1 MFAFAP
7 RSKKLP
13 AISLEELVMN
23 SSRFQSR
30 AGAAIDRRAF
40 LKLVSG
46 AGAGLTLGIFANES
60 GAQAGGPGKIASS
73 AATGEFAPN
82 AFLRIKPDNT
92 ITVLVKHVEMG
103 QGSYTGLPTLVA
115 EELGAAWSQ
124 VRVEGAPA
132 DEKVYNN
139 LKWGPM
145 QGTGGSTAM
154 ANSFDQYRQ
163 AGAAARAMIV
173 AAAAQKW
180 NAPPESIHVKDG
192 VVTHAS
198 GKKATFGE
206 LADAAAKVPVPQ
218 NVALKESSDYV
229 YIGKAFARPDSKAK
243 ATGTATFTQDVKL
256 PDMLTAVVAHPPRFG
271 AMVKSFKAE
280 SIQGIPGVRYVV
292 EVPNGVAIVA
302 TNFWSAKKG
311 RDALA
316 IEWDDSGALKGSSA
330 DILTEYKRLA
340 ATPGK
345 IARNDGDAA
354 KAIAGAAKTIDA
366 TYEFPYLAHAAMEPM
381 NCVVQLS
388 ADRCDVWNGEQFQ
401 TVDQGAVAKVV
412 GLAPQQ
418 VFLHQIFAGGSFGRR
433 ANPQSDYLVEAAS
446 IAKALGAMGKGG
458 APIKLVWTR
467 EDDMKAGYF
476 RPAYLHV
483 MKAGLDSS
491 GNVVGW
497 QHRIVGQSILTGTLF
512 EAMLVK
518 EGIDVTSIEGAA
530 TLPYAIPNLMVDLHS
545 PKVGVPVQ
553 WWRSVG
559 ASHNGYAT
567 ETFIDE
573 LATTSGKDPVAFR
586 KALLSDRPKHLSA
599 LTLAAEKAGWGTP
612 LPPGKAGGKRARGVA
627 VHESFNSA
635 VAQVVEVT
643 VTGDNKFTV
652 DRVVCAVNC
661 GLAVN
666 PDVVRAQMEG
676 GIGFGLSAALYGAI
690 TIKDGAVEQSN
701 FHDYPVLRINEMPV
715 VDVFIVPSTDK
726 PTGVGEP
733 GVPPIAPA
741 VANALAAATGKRLR
755 KLPLALT

>member
-1 MFAFAP
+1 
-7 RSKKLP
+7 
-13 AISLEELVMN
+13 MN
-23 SSRFQSR
+23 SSRLQSR
-30 AGAAIDRRAF
+30 AGASIDRRSF
-40 LKLVSG
+40 LKVVSA
-46 AGAGLTLGIFANES
+46 AGAGLTLGIFARENV
-60 GAQAGGPGKIASS
+60 AQTAGPGKTTG
-73 AATGEFAPN
+73 AAAAGEFAPN

-92 ITVLVKHVEMG
+92 VTVLVKHVEMG
-103 QGSYTGLPTLVA
+103 QGTYTGLPTLVA

-132 DEKVYNN
+132 DEKIYNN
-139 LKWGPM
+139 LMWGPM
-145 QGTGGSTAM
+145 QGTGGSTAL

-163 AGAAARAMIV
+163 AGAAARAMLV
-173 AAAAQKW
+173 SAAAQKW
-180 NAPPESIHVKDG
+180 NVAPESIRLKDG
-192 VVTHAS
+192 VVTHAN

-206 LADAAAKVPVPQ
+206 LADAAAKMPVPQ
-218 NVALKESSDYV
+218 SVKLKEASDYV
-229 YIGKAFARPDSKAK
+229 YIGKSFARPDSKAK

-256 PDMLTAVVAHPPRFG
+256 PDMLTAVVAHPPRYG
-271 AMVKSFKAE
+271 GTVKSFKAE
-280 SIQGIPGVRYVV
+280 SIQGIPGIRYVV

-330 DILTEYKRLA
+330 DILAEFKRLA
-340 ATPGK
+340 AMPGK
-345 IARNDGDAA
+345 VARNDGDAA

-381 NCVVQLS
+381 NCVVQLA

-401 TVDQGAVAKVV
+401 TVDQSAVAKVV

-446 IAKALGAMGKGG
+446 VAKALAAMGKGG

-483 MKAGLDSS
+483 MKAGLDAS
-491 GNVVGW
+491 GNIVGW
-497 QHRIVGQSILTGTLF
+497 QHRIVGQSILTGTPF
-512 EAMLVK
+512 EAMMVK
-518 EGIDVTSIEGAA
+518 EGVDLTSIEGAA
-530 TLPYAIPNLMVDLHS
+530 TLPYAIPNLTVDLHS
-545 PKVGVPVQ
+545 PKIGVPVQ

-559 ASHNGYAT
+559 SSHNGYAT
-567 ETFIDE
+567 EAFIDE
-573 LATTSGKDPVAFR
+573 LATAAGKDPVAFR
-586 KALLSDRPKHLSA
+586 QAMLSSHPKHLAA
-599 LTLAAEKAGWGTP
+599 LTLAAEKSGWGTP
-612 LPPGKAGGKRARGVA
+612 LGPGKGGSKRARGVA
-627 VHESFNSA
+627 VHESFNTA

-701 FHDYPVLRINEMPV
+701 FHDYPVLRINEMPLV
-715 VDVFIVPSTDK
+715 EVFIVQSTDK

-755 KLPLALT
+755 KLPLALS